1 MSTNNYR
8 LTFEDRDTYLYA
20 HLMGE
25 DSFAA
30 SLSYWNEIAD
40 KVKALDCRKLLI
52 HEDLTGKVVESEMHE
67 IIMDLMPSGL
77 LDVQIAFFDE
87 NLNGASMNALGQSLA
102 VNKGANVKIFD
113 SLNAAQDWI
122 TQDG

>member
-1 MSTNNYR
+1 MNNYQ
-8 LTFEDRDTYLYA
+8 LTLEERDAYLYA
-20 HLMGE
+20 RLIGE

-40 KVKALDCRKLLI
+40 KVKALGYRKLLV
-52 HEDLTGKVVESEMHE
+52 HEDLIGEVVESEMHE

-87 NLNGASMNALGQSLA
+87 NISDASINARGQSMA
-102 VNKGANVKIFD
+102 VSKGANVRIFD

>member
-1 MSTNNYR
+1 MNNYQ
-8 LTFEDRDTYLYA
+8 LTFEDRDAYLYA
-20 HLMGE
+20 RLNGE

-40 KVKALDCRKLLI
+40 KVKALGYQKLLI
-52 HEDLTGKVVESEMHE
+52 HEDLAGEVVESEMHE

-87 NLNGASMNALGQSLA
+87 NLNDASINALGQSLA